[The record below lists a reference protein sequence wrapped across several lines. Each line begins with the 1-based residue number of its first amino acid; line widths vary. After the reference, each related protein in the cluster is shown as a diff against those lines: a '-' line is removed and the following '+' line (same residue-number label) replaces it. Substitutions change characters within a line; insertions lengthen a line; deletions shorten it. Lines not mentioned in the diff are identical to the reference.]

1 MGRWIVTV
9 GVGKELMLMAR
20 TSDGV
25 RFLSPGER
33 TVVE

>member
-9 GVGKELMLMAR
+9 GVGKEMTLMAR
-20 TSDGV
+20 TSDRV

-33 TVVE
+33 KVIE